1 MMGGKSSDEQC
12 GGEVGRS
19 AEREK
24 LSRLWWKRTVHWMSR
39 PVYPRPRRALH
50 YSMDFVLDSWHL
62 LILVSAE
69 CKLTY
74 LGLQEKKG
82 QKMCWRVVENFV
94 VEVG

>member
-1 MMGGKSSDEQC
+1 MSSVEVRSEDQPKGKSCPVC
-12 GGEVGRS
+12 GGSGQC
-19 AEREK
+19 
-24 LSRLWWKRTVHWMSR
+24 M
-39 PVYPRPRRALH
+39 VYPRPRRALH

-69 CKLTY
+69 CRLAC